1 MRNKYDT
8 YYTKKDDLKKE
19 WILVDATSQYLGRLS
34 SQIAAILRGKNK
46 TTFQPSVDAGD
57 YVIVINADKIKISGK
72 KNVEKTYYR
81 YTGYPGGIK
90 SQTYAEMMEKKPEN
104 LIYMSVKRMLPKGR
118 IGRAMIC
125 KLHIFKGDQHN
136 HIAQKPKK
144 FELAYK

>member
-1 MRNKYDT
+1 MRNKFDT

-19 WILVDATSQYLGRLS
+19 WLLIDATSQYLGRLS
-34 SQIAAILRGKNK
+34 SQIAAILRGKHK
-46 TTFQPSVDAGD
+46 ATFQPSVDAGD

-90 SQTYAEMMEKKPEN
+90 SQTYAELLEQKPER
-104 LIYMSVKRMLPKGR
+104 LIYMAVKRMLPKGR
-118 IGRAMIC
+118 IGRAMIT

-136 HIAQKPKK
+136 HMAQKPKK
-144 FELAYK
+144 LEMAYK